1 MINSGMRNLLDFLA
15 KYSYWLLFVLLE
27 AISFVLLFRFNSYQ
41 GSVWFSS
48 ANIVAGKIYDTSSK
62 IESYFQLSKINEQLT
77 QRNLYLEQRLAKLER
92 DLGDSAAD
100 TAMNKSLLLQSL
112 HPYRLIPAKV
122 VGMSWNRRDNLLT
135 INKGE
140 ADGVKKDM
148 GVVCGTGVVGIVYLT
163 SAHYA
168 IVIPVLNSQ
177 SNISCIIQGRGY
189 FGYLHWTG
197 GNISEAYVDDVPR
210 HAHFKLY
217 ENVVTSGYSSV
228 FPAGVM
234 VGKILHVYNST
245 DQMSYRLKV
254 ELATDFGKL
263 RDVCVID
270 NTALSEQADIM
281 RAAEDSIHTRESG
294 KAN

>member
-92 DLGDSAAD
+92 NLGDSAAD

-197 GNISEAYVDDVPR
+197 GNISQAYVDDVPR

-281 RAAEDSIHTRESG
+281 RAAEDSIRTRESG